1 MKGGKALESARVN
14 MEIYQ
19 NRKDKLGGEVLSTD
33 EFSQIYEMYF
43 NRVYKYICYRINN
56 HYEAEDLCSQ
66 VFETVITKYHTF
78 SEEKAKFDVWLFAIA
93 RNTVTDYFRSRK
105 KRFHFSL
112 DSITELILSKPSPE
126 ELAIRDDEHQA
137 MFQAMAKLRD
147 KERNIIAMK
156 FAAGLKNSEIA
167 ELMGVSESNIGV
179 VVYRII
185 NKLRKFLEVGRD
197 RDE

>member
-1 MKGGKALESARVN
+1 
-14 MEIYQ
+14 
-19 NRKDKLGGEVLSTD
+19 
-33 EFSQIYEMYF
+33 
-43 NRVYKYICYRINN
+43 
-56 HYEAEDLCSQ
+56 
-66 VFETVITKYHTF
+66 
-78 SEEKAKFDVWLFAIA
+78 
-93 RNTVTDYFRSRK
+93 
-105 KRFHFSL
+105 
-112 DSITELILSKPSPE
+112 
-126 ELAIRDDEHQA
+126 

-185 NKLRKFLEVGRD
+185 NKLRKYLEVGRD

>member
-1 MKGGKALESARVN
+1 MESAHVN

-19 NRKDKLGGEVLSTD
+19 NRKDKLSGDVLTTD
-33 EFSQIYEMYF
+33 EFSQIYEIYF

-112 DSITELILSKPSPE
+112 
-126 ELAIRDDEHQA
+126 IRL
-137 MFQAMAKLRD
+137 LR
-147 KERNIIAMK
+147 
-156 FAAGLKNSEIA
+156 
-167 ELMGVSESNIGV
+167 
-179 VVYRII
+179 
-185 NKLRKFLEVGRD
+185 
-197 RDE
+197 

>member
-1 MKGGKALESARVN
+1 MESARVN
-14 MEIYQ
+14 FEILQ
-19 NRKDKLGGEVLSTD
+19 NREDKLGGDVLTTD

-78 SEEKAKFDVWLFAIA
+78 SEEKARFDVWLFAIA

-137 MFQAMAKLRD
+137 MFQAMVKLRD

-185 NKLRKFLEVGRD
+185 NKLRKYLEVGRD

>member
-1 MKGGKALESARVN
+1 LESARVN
-14 MEIYQ
+14 MEIFQ
-19 NRKDKLGGEVLSTD
+19 SRKEKLREDVLTTD

-43 NRVYKYICYRINN
+43 DRVYKYICYRVYNQ
-56 HYEAEDLCSQ
+56 YEAEDICSQ

-78 SEEKAKFDVWLFAIA
+78 SKEKAKFDVWLFAIA
-93 RNTVTDYFRSRK
+93 RNTVTDYYRARN

-112 DSITELILSKPSPE
+112 DSITELVLLKPSPE

-137 MFQAMAKLRD
+137 MFRAMAKLRD

-167 ELMGVSESNIGV
+167 DLMGISESNIGV
-179 VVYRII
+179 VVYRILK
-185 NKLRKFLEVGRD
+185 KLRKFLEVGRD

>member
-1 MKGGKALESARVN
+1 LESARVN
-14 MEIYQ
+14 FEILQ
-19 NRKDKLGGEVLSTD
+19 NREDKLGGDVLTTD

-78 SEEKAKFDVWLFAIA
+78 SEEKARFDVWLFAIT

-137 MFQAMAKLRD
+137 MFQAMVKLRD

-185 NKLRKFLEVGRD
+185 NKLRKYLEVGRD

>member
-1 MKGGKALESARVN
+1 MESARVN

>member
-1 MKGGKALESARVN
+1 MESARVY

-19 NRKDKLGGEVLSTD
+19 DRKEKLGGEVLSTD

-78 SEEKAKFDVWLFAIA
+78 SEEKARFDVWLFAIA

-185 NKLRKFLEVGRD
+185 NKLRKYLEVGRD

>member
-1 MKGGKALESARVN
+1 MESARVN
-14 MEIYQ
+14 FEILQ
-19 NRKDKLGGEVLSTD
+19 NREDKLGGDVLTTD

-78 SEEKAKFDVWLFAIA
+78 SEEKARFDVWLFAIA

-185 NKLRKFLEVGRD
+185 NKLRKYLEVGRD

>member
-1 MKGGKALESARVN
+1 MKGGKELESAHVN

-19 NRKDKLGGEVLSTD
+19 NRKDKLSGDVLTTD

-112 DSITELILSKPSPE
+112 DSITEMILSKPSPE

-147 KERNIIAMK
+147 KERNILAMK

>member
-1 MKGGKALESARVN
+1 MKGGKELESARVN
-14 MEIYQ
+14 FEILQ
-19 NRKDKLGGEVLSTD
+19 NREDKLGGDVLTTD

-78 SEEKAKFDVWLFAIA
+78 SEEKARFDVWLFAIT

-185 NKLRKFLEVGRD
+185 NKLRKYLEVGRD

>member
-1 MKGGKALESARVN
+1 LESARVN
-14 MEIYQ
+14 FEILQ
-19 NRKDKLGGEVLSTD
+19 NREDKLGGDVLTTD

-78 SEEKAKFDVWLFAIA
+78 SEEKARFDVWLFAIA

-185 NKLRKFLEVGRD
+185 NKLRKYLEVGRD

>member
-1 MKGGKALESARVN
+1 M
-14 MEIYQ
+14 
-19 NRKDKLGGEVLSTD
+19 
-33 EFSQIYEMYF
+33 
-43 NRVYKYICYRINN
+43 
-56 HYEAEDLCSQ
+56 
-66 VFETVITKYHTF
+66 
-78 SEEKAKFDVWLFAIA
+78 
-93 RNTVTDYFRSRK
+93 
-105 KRFHFSL
+105 
-112 DSITELILSKPSPE
+112 ILSKPSPE

>member
-1 MKGGKALESARVN
+1 MESAHVN

-19 NRKDKLGGEVLSTD
+19 NRKDKLSGDVLTTD
-33 EFSQIYEMYF
+33 EFSQIYEIYF

-112 DSITELILSKPSPE
+112 DSITEMILSKPSPE

>member
-1 MKGGKALESARVN
+1 VKGGKELESARVN
-14 MEIYQ
+14 FEILQ
-19 NRKDKLGGEVLSTD
+19 NREDKLGGDVLTTD

-78 SEEKAKFDVWLFAIA
+78 SEEKARFDVWLFAIA

-185 NKLRKFLEVGRD
+185 NKLRKYLEVGRD

>member
-1 MKGGKALESARVN
+1 

>member
-1 MKGGKALESARVN
+1 MESARVN

-19 NRKDKLGGEVLSTD
+19 NRKDKLSGDVLTTE

-112 DSITELILSKPSPE
+112 DSISELILSKPSPE

>member
-1 MKGGKALESARVN
+1 LESARVN

-19 NRKDKLGGEVLSTD
+19 NRKDKLSGDVLTTE

-112 DSITELILSKPSPE
+112 DSISELILSKPSPE

>member
-1 MKGGKALESARVN
+1 MESAHVN

-19 NRKDKLGGEVLSTD
+19 NRKDKLSGDVLTTD

-112 DSITELILSKPSPE
+112 DSITEMILSKPSPE

>member
-1 MKGGKALESARVN
+1 MESARVN
-14 MEIYQ
+14 FEILQ
-19 NRKDKLGGEVLSTD
+19 NREDKLGGDVLTTD

-78 SEEKAKFDVWLFAIA
+78 SEEKARFDVWLFAIT

-137 MFQAMAKLRD
+137 MFQAMVKLRD

-185 NKLRKFLEVGRD
+185 NKLRKYLEVGRD

>member
-1 MKGGKALESARVN
+1 MKGGKELESARVN
-14 MEIYQ
+14 FEILQ
-19 NRKDKLGGEVLSTD
+19 NREDKLGGDVLTTD

-78 SEEKAKFDVWLFAIA
+78 SEEKARFDVWLFAIA

-185 NKLRKFLEVGRD
+185 NKLRKYLEVGRD